1 MNTKESNVFK
11 NAEKRT
17 ISNRKILSVLLL
29 IVLLL
34 QAFIGNV
41 QAVNYTK
48 TTGSLEITRYG
59 TYTDS
64 TGTSTKKVI
73 SGVKFNIYKV
83 NADTTSTDE
92 PSEEPVQSLVTGED
106 GKVNFENLPLG
117 RYLVVEKD
125 APANVKDK
133 VENFLVDIPT
143 TNEDGTDLIYDV
155 TVSPKTET
163 SYGSVT
169 LIKKNQNNVALEGV
183 KFLLQKKEGASWKDY
198 PSTDKATL
206 TTDAEGKIVVD
217 GFSEGA
223 YRFVETDLGSNE
235 GYILDNK
242 TGYEFSVSF
251 DENKTAIVT
260 PSTINVVN
268 EKLTISKDVEKVT
281 KSDKD
286 TNNIVRNLN
295 SADKGDTISYKIS
308 ADVPSKIAELNV
320 YKISDV
326 MNENLIFN
334 ESSIKVYGINR
345 ITSAK
350 SEITD
355 YTLVKN
361 DNGFDLTF
369 VNANLADFSKLEVT
383 YDAKLSE
390 TAEVLQSGY
399 SNEAK
404 LTYSTIV
411 KNAYDGSANTDTST
425 ESVKNVLIYTGGF
438 KILKRANSN
447 SGKLLSGAEFKLA
460 SSIENAEKGEFIK
473 DANGNEIVLTTD
485 DAGSASYYGLAFG
498 EYQLVETKAPV
509 DENGKSYNL
518 LEKPQTI
525 TIDETTYSSD
535 ITVINKSGTILPFT
549 GGTGAVIFVIIGI
562 SALGAM
568 FILRK
573 KNNENSKH

>member
-1 MNTKESNVFK
+1 MNTKVNDVFK
-11 NAEKRT
+11 FSREKRVMSSKKF
-17 ISNRKILSVLLL
+17 ISALLL
-29 IVLLL
+29 ILLFL
-34 QAFIGNV
+34 QVFIGNV
-41 QAVNYTK
+41 QAVNYTR
-48 TTGSLEITRYG
+48 TSGSLEITRYG

-64 TGTSTKKVI
+64 TGASTKKVI
-73 SGVKFNIYKV
+73 SGVKFTVYKV
-83 NADTTSTDE
+83 DSDTTSTEE
-92 PSEEPVQSLVTGED
+92 PSVEPVQTLVTGED
-106 GKVNFENLPLG
+106 GKVKFDNLPLG
-117 RYLVVEKD
+117 RYLVVEKE

-169 LIKKNQNNVALEGV
+169 LIKKNQNDEALEGV
-183 KFLLQKKEGASWKDY
+183 KFLLQRKEGTTWKDY
-198 PSTDKATL
+198 PSSEKALL
-206 TTDAEGKIVVD
+206 TTNAEGKIVVD
-217 GFSEGA
+217 GFSEGD

-251 DENKTAIVT
+251 DDNKNAVVT

-268 EKLTISKDVEKVT
+268 EKLTISKVIEKIT

-286 TNNIVRNLN
+286 TNNIVRNLK

-308 ADVPSKIAELNV
+308 ADVPSKIDELNV
-320 YKISDV
+320 YKISDT

-334 ESSIKVYGINR
+334 EASVKVYGINR
-345 ITSAK
+345 TTSVK
-350 SEITD
+350 SEITG

-361 DNGFDLTF
+361 DTGFDITF
-369 VNANLADFSKLEVT
+369 TNANLADFNKLEIA
-383 YDAKLSE
+383 YDVKLSE
-390 TAEVLQSGY
+390 TAGVLQEGY
-399 SNEAK
+399 NNEVK

-411 KNAYDGSANTDTST
+411 KDAYDGSANTDRTT
-425 ESVKNVLIYTGGF
+425 ENAGNVLVYTGGF
-438 KILKRANSN
+438 KILKRANN
-447 SGKLLSGAEFKLA
+447 NTGKLLSGAEFKLA
-460 SSIENAEKGEFIK
+460 TSVENAENGEFIK

-485 DAGSASYYGLAFG
+485 EAGSASYYGLAFG

-549 GGTGAVIFVIIGI
+549 GGTGAIIFVVIGV

-573 KNNENSKH
+573 KNSKH

>member
-1 MNTKESNVFK
+1 MNTKGSEVFK
-11 NAEKRT
+11 FSGEKRT
-17 ISNRKILSVLLL
+17 ISNKKILSVLLL
-29 IVLLL
+29 IILLL
-34 QAFIGNV
+34 QAFIGSV
-41 QAVNYTK
+41 QAVDYTR

-64 TGTSTKKVI
+64 TGSSIKKVI

-83 NADTTSTDE
+83 DSDTTSTDE
-92 PSEEPVQSLVTGED
+92 PSIEPVQSLVTGED
-106 GKVNFENLPLG
+106 GKVKFENLPLG

-125 APANVKDK
+125 APVNVKDK

-143 TNEDGTDLIYDV
+143 TNENGTDLIYDV
-155 TVSPKTET
+155 AVSPKTET

-169 LIKKNQNNVALEGV
+169 LIKKNQSNEALEGV
-183 KFLLQKKEGASWKDY
+183 KFLLQKKEGTTWVDY
-198 PSTDKATL
+198 PSTEQATL
-206 TTDAEGKIVVD
+206 ATNAEGKISVD
-217 GFSEGA
+217 GFSEGD

-251 DENKTAIVT
+251 DDNKNAVVT
-260 PSTINVVN
+260 PDTINVVN
-268 EKLTISKDVEKVT
+268 EKLTISKVIEKVT

-286 TNNIVRNLN
+286 TNNIVRNLK

-308 ADVPSKIAELNV
+308 VDVPSVIAELNA
-320 YKISDV
+320 YKISDT

-345 ITSAK
+345 ATSVK

-355 YTLVKN
+355 YALAKKE
-361 DNGFDLTF
+361 NGFDITF
-369 VNANLADFSKLEVT
+369 TNANLADYSKLEIV
-383 YDAKLSE
+383 YDVKLSE
-390 TAEVLQSGY
+390 TASELQAGY
-399 SNEAK
+399 NNEAK

-411 KNAYDGSANTDTST
+411 KNAYDGSANTDRTSET
-425 ESVKNVLIYTGGF
+425 AGNVLVYTGGF
-438 KILKRANSN
+438 KILKRANNN

-460 SSIENAEKGEFIK
+460 TSIENAEKGEFIK

-485 DAGSASYYGLAFG
+485 QAGSASYYGLAFG

-509 DENGKSYNL
+509 DDNGKSYNL
-518 LEKPQTI
+518 LERPQTI

-549 GGTGAVIFVIIGI
+549 GGTGAIVFIVIGV

-573 KNNENSKH
+573 KNSKH